1 MLNWTDFIPSGLK
14 LKENLAK
21 FPGSLPLAPT
31 SYQTIAQMS
40 GMKLLKFDLPE
51 NVTLTSQYPLFII
64 PSLIN
69 RYYVL
74 DLLPEKSFIEYFLRQ
89 GIQVYLLDWGMPQ
102 DEDNFLSLDQL
113 IDHRIDYFVD
123 KTLQDYGCDKTHL
136 IGHCLGG
143 TLSSIYTPLHQ
154 DKIASLML
162 LTAPV
167 DFNHGGKIGVWATL
181 PQFNVQNLVKAH
193 GNMPWWM
200 MQSSFQMLKPMLWW
214 HKTERL
220 LKEQNNSEF
229 QKNFWALEIWSHDN
243 ISFPGKCYETLI
255 TEFYRKNAIVN
266 GVLKIHAEGVD
277 LKKITSPVLNLA
289 AEDDHIVLFKSTIQ
303 PYHLNKETQYDC
315 FSVKG
320 GHIGA
325 LLGSKAQKNIWPKIR
340 DWILKQ
346 EDSES
351 MH

>member
-1 MLNWTDFIPSGLK
+1 MINWTDFIPSGLK

-21 FPGSLPLAPT
+21 LPGALPLAPT
-31 SYQTIAQMS
+31 PYQVIAQMS
-40 GMKLLKFDLPE
+40 GMKLLKFALPE
-51 NVTLTSQYPLFII
+51 NIKQTSKYPLFII

-89 GIQVYLLDWGMPQ
+89 GIQVYLLDWGTPQ

-154 DKIASLML
+154 EKISSLML

-167 DFNHGGKIGVWATL
+167 DFDHGGKIGVWATL
-181 PQFNVQNLVKAH
+181 PLFNVGNLVKAH

-220 LKEQNNSEF
+220 LKEQKNPEF
-229 QKNFWALEIWSHDN
+229 LKNFWALEIWSHDN

-255 TEFYRKNAIVN
+255 TEFYRKNAITK
-266 GVLKIHAEGVD
+266 GTLKIHAEGVD
-277 LKKITSPVLNLA
+277 LKNITSPVLNLA
-289 AEDDHIVLFKSTIQ
+289 AEDDHIVLFKSTLQ

-325 LLGSKAQKNIWPKIR
+325 LLGSKAQKNIWPQIK
-340 DWILKQ
+340 DWLSKQ
-346 EDSES
+346 EESES
-351 MH
+351 LH